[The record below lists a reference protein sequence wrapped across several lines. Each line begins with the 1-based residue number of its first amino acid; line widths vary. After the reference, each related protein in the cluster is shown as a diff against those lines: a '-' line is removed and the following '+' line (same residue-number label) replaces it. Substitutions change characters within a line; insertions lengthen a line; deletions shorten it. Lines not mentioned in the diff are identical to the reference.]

1 LSRWAHIRSKDD
13 LIAFTNGRQAGLR
26 TASDAVDQLLERRP
40 RGARRRGRPN
50 EGRIDMEIAALRRE
64 LEETRDLMER
74 LRTLNAFARYERTE
88 SDRLN

>member
-1 LSRWAHIRSKDD
+1 
-13 LIAFTNGRQAGLR
+13 
-26 TASDAVDQLLERRP
+26 
-40 RGARRRGRPN
+40 
-50 EGRIDMEIAALRRE
+50 MEIAALRRE